1 MADDG
6 TGDGGRRTSPGR
18 RRSLA
23 QRLPTLTL
31 ITLAAATA
39 GAMLAALR

>member
-1 MADDG
+1 MGDDDTAG
-6 TGDGGRRTSPGR
+6 RARRTSRGR
-18 RRSLA
+18 RRSLG

-31 ITLAAATA
+31 IALAAATA